1 MANVKP
7 GRAKDNARANV
18 DVPKR
23 KSAKGT
29 ATTEPTRATRH
40 ALSAAEVW
48 RAMYSLCDRRELLAL
63 VHKSSACSAVQALSD
78 QEREHWTDAQ
88 VRHAEALRQLDD
100 AVLKASA
107 RVDGLVD
114 LATNNVNAASSSWV
128 PAQRAETLRLFDEAC
143 GAVDARIKTRKRA
156 PMSDE
161 GRAEAW
167 RAVVALGLRLV
178 TNFDQ
183 ERTDASALREELE
196 RLCGNPPK
204 STEHG
209 RAALIV
215 QETIRAISKGDD
227 KFVDKLRGKGK
238 RDRED
243 SLLERLEQ
251 WRRRLRK
258 SGSSTLPRH

>member
-29 ATTEPTRATRH
+29 ATPANTRPTSAADVWAAMETLLGHRRVLNLQSKTAAKRLRSIESRELSEAERAYWTRAR
-40 ALSAAEVW
+40 
-48 RAMYSLCDRRELLAL
+48 
-63 VHKSSACSAVQALSD
+63 
-78 QEREHWTDAQ
+78 
-88 VRHAEALRQLDD
+88 AEADD
-100 AVLKASA
+100 AL
-107 RVDGLVD
+107 RGL
-114 LATNNVNAASSSWV
+114 
-128 PAQRAETLRLFDEAC
+128 
-143 GAVDARIKTRKRA
+143 DARIKTRKRA

-167 RAVVALGLRLV
+167 RVVVALGLRLV